1 MLNDALKSIR
11 VFHRLSQ
18 GDLANHLSVSKS
30 YISEIETGKKNVTIN
45 ILQKYEEYF
54 DIPASSIVELSEKM
68 ENKKKLP
75 KHKKLILDIISWAI
89 KDNWV
94 ITSCSNGQITVGWA
108 RASHILA
115 NSYLPLNRAL
125 YAIKN

>member
-30 YISEIETGKKNVTIN
+30 YISEIETGKKNVTMN

-54 DIPASSIVELSEKM
+54 DIPSSSIVELSEKV

-75 KHKKLILDIISWAI
+75 KHKKLMLEIISWAI
-89 KDNWV
+89 KDD
-94 ITSCSNGQITVGWA
+94 
-108 RASHILA
+108 
-115 NSYLPLNRAL
+115 
-125 YAIKN
+125 